1 MKISHFIFATTQG
14 MVLLDKGKPK
24 KIGGVAESD
33 ECEMADGI
41 TINAICVYFN
51 LVGEVASTDFFLFRQ
66 DNDKLI
72 NYSIGEKTDPFFIKM
87 YEDVLSDKQNHDLT
101 KFIREFIAQYV
112 IQGLMGSSSL
122 Y

>member
-1 MKISHFIFATTQG
+1 MEISHFIFARTQG
-14 MVLLDKGKPK
+14 MVLLDNGKPK
-24 KIGGVAESD
+24 KIGAIAESVEYEI
-33 ECEMADGI
+33 ECGVSIE
-41 TINAICVYFN
+41 TICVLFN
-51 LVGEVASTDFFLFRQ
+51 LVNKVESTDFFLFKK
-66 DNDKLI
+66 DDEKLI
-72 NYSIGEKTDPFFIKM
+72 SYSIGEKTDAFFIKM